1 MFTDNPSGGEKGA
14 GWVLEGFKWV
24 SIAHC
29 RGGKDMHTLQ
39 VFGAGVCIGKKEGG
53 WPGDEHQ
60 TKIKLSLH
68 LHLHWQ
74 SSKLAGQFAVLKFCT
89 LRGNATGC
97 VFCTFVF

>member
-53 WPGDEHQ
+53 WPG
-60 TKIKLSLH
+60 
-68 LHLHWQ
+68 
-74 SSKLAGQFAVLKFCT
+74 G
-89 LRGNATGC
+89 
-97 VFCTFVF
+97 